1 MTPVVSKAETVAGA
15 GRAGT
20 HGNSLAFAMG
30 NQPKN
35 ANIFA
40 EHGALR
46 VE

>member
-1 MTPVVSKAETVAGA
+1 MTPVVSMAAGA

-30 NQPKN
+30 KPKN